1 MHPFT
6 YPWIHSYGHHRGE
19 YHSWTHTPKHICEGA
34 RLPCVWLK
42 WLLAM
47 AAKCLLPQHIDN
59 LVWQCFQHRL
69 RDSAFFIYDN
79 NKCFKWT
86 KHFILVSA
94 LTQLLL
100 AENRK
105 TKVSAFFCCSRE
117 IARTPF
123 VLSHLHP
130 TQYGAFCMAPWPWSC
145 VMAQDFKSQCFP
157 EYRDLEN

>member
-6 YPWIHSYGHHRGE
+6 YPWIHQWWSPQRGIPFLN
-19 YHSWTHTPKHICEGA
+19 THTKTHLWVSQA
-34 RLPCVWLK
+34 
-42 WLLAM
+42 AM
-47 AAKCLLPQHIDN
+47 CMAKVAACHGSKMSATTAHWQ

-79 NKCFKWT
+79 NKCVKWT